1 MSDSKSQ
8 QPSNF
13 DKMVAAFFDQF
24 CVFLGVLCAF
34 NFKILWQGLKEIGS
48 LKRFFKLSIPI
59 MLISYLIV
67 HYQWQLDF
75 LYWLSPNFFHD
86 GRLEAIFNLG
96 TLINVSAMASIFTLV
111 SLWFC
116 GIIPTIRMRGYQNA
130 LDSIGL
136 KNAKD
141 FAPKVVDAT
150 RLDAY
155 RVSLKVLAPG
165 IGEEKIKARCDEL
178 QSSFEKDIEEINRFK
193 NPKYVEIILSTKN
206 LTDFVDFS
214 KAQEKLTASGSF
226 IIGESKKELV
236 TCEIAKLPH
245 MLIAGTTNGGK
256 SHFFKQLLTGLL
268 TSTDHLQMHLIDMKG
283 GLEFRD
289 FATLPN
295 VKVAK
300 TIEASVSTLRKV
312 KKEMETR
319 FDYLEKKGMQQI
331 VPEKHPFD
339 RIVIGIDEASVLYAQ
354 ARKDDEDYDLIC
366 EARSLTEKIAKLGR
380 AAAINLVL
388 ATQKVSKESI
398 DTRIQENVTGRMCF
412 KTGTQ
417 EGSVRVLGNA
427 KAFHLPVIQGRGIW
441 QFGNEE
447 YEVQAPYLNACTMR
461 KILQTIKQEYEV
473 GIKTMKQQTKEADV
487 PVKTSAP
494 VTTKPLTKEMLLN
507 DKQN

>member
-13 DKMVAAFFDQF
+13 DKEVAKIFDQVAV
-24 CVFLGVLCAF
+24 VFGLICTF

-48 LKRFFKLSIPI
+48 IDRFVKLSIPI
-59 MLISYLIV
+59 MLISYMIV

-75 LYWLSPNFFHD
+75 LYWLSPKYFHD
-86 GRLEAIFNLG
+86 GRLEE
-96 TLINVSAMASIFTLV
+96 IFTQGALKNTSV
-111 SLWFC
+111 VASLLAFILIWIS
-116 GIIPTIRMRGYQNA
+116 GIIPTIRMRSYQNA

-141 FAPKVVDAT
+141 FAPKVVDT
-150 RLDAY
+150 KRLDVY

-165 IGEEKIKARCDEL
+165 IGVERIKARRDEL
-178 QSSFEKDIEEINRFK
+178 QSSFEKDIEEINRLK
-193 NPKYVEIILSTKN
+193 NPKYVEIILSTKCLPDFVNFSDVLDN
-206 LTDFVDFS
+206 LT
-214 KAQEKLTASGSF
+214 ESGSF
-226 IIGESKKELV
+226 IVGESKKELV

-268 TSTDHLQMHLIDMKG
+268 KSTDHLQMHLIDMKG

-312 KKEMETR
+312 KKEMDSR
-319 FDYLEKKGMQQI
+319 FEYLEEKGMQQI
-331 VPEKHPFD
+331 APERHPFD
-339 RIVIGIDEASVLYAQ
+339 RIVIGVDEASVLYAQ
-354 ARKDDEDYDLIC
+354 VRKDDEDYDLIC

-398 DTRIQENVTGRMCF
+398 DTRIQENITGRMCF
-412 KTGTQ
+412 KTGTP

-427 KAFHLPVIQGRGIW
+427 KASHLPATPGRGIW

-447 YEVQAPYLNACTMR
+447 CEVQAPYLNTTTMR
-461 KILQTIKQEYEV
+461 EVLQTIKQEYEV
-473 GIKTMKQQTKEADV
+473 GIKTVKQQTKETDA
-487 PVKTSAP
+487 PVTTSAP

-507 DKQN
+507 DTQG